1 MKKTLWF
8 IITILAISISGYAIV
23 QYLILGA
30 DKSGFVMSK
39 VNFGEVLNAVWY
51 IMLYIH
57 ASASLIALA
66 LGPFLLSRKIR
77 NKNQTLHKQL
87 GNIYYIGIL
96 FGGLSGLYLAFNA
109 TGGILSTFGFGLLS
123 VFWLG
128 TAGIALYQI
137 KQRQIEQHRKW
148 MIRNYSLTFAAV
160 TLRIWLLVFI
170 LLAGVENYV
179 TSYTIISWLCWIPNL
194 LIAEFYLKKTKEYC
208 KESRKRDQ
216 FPSQI
221 MFIHDNECVFLK
233 FNSIEPLPPI

>member
-1 MKKTLWF
+1 M
-8 IITILAISISGYAIV
+8 ITILAISISGYAIV

-30 DKSGFVMSK
+30 GKSGFVMSK
-39 VNFGEVLNAVWY
+39 VNVGEVLNAGWY

-87 GNIYYIGIL
+87 GKIYYIGIL

-123 VFWLG
+123 LFWLS

-137 KQRQIEQHRKW
+137 KQRQLEQHRKW

-160 TLRIWLLVFI
+160 TLRMWLLVFI

-194 LIAEFYLKKTKEYC
+194 LIAEFYLKKPRNMVR
-208 KESRKRDQ
+208 ESEKGVS
-216 FPSQI
+216 PS
-221 MFIHDNECVFLK
+221 VR
-233 FNSIEPLPPI
+233 

>member
-1 MKKTLWF
+1 MKKALWF
-8 IITILAISISGYAIV
+8 MITILAISISGYTIV

-30 DKSGFVMSK
+30 GKSGFVMSK
-39 VNFGEVLNAVWY
+39 VNFGDVLNAGWY

-57 ASASLIALA
+57 ASSSLIALA

-87 GNIYYIGIL
+87 GIIYYIGIL
-96 FGGLSGLYLAFNA
+96 FGGLSGLYLAFHA
-109 TGGILSTFGFGLLS
+109 TGGIVSTFGFGLLS
-123 VFWLG
+123 FFWLV

-170 LLAGVENYV
+170 LLAGVENYI

-194 LIAEFYLKKTKEYC
+194 LIAENYLKKP
-208 KESRKRDQ
+208 RNMVR
-216 FPSQI
+216 I
-221 MFIHDNECVFLK
+221 LK
-233 FNSIEPLPPI
+233 KGSVPN

>member
-23 QYLILGA
+23 QYLILGP

-39 VNFGEVLNAVWY
+39 MNFGHVLNAVWY

-77 NKNQTLHKQL
+77 NKNQKLHKRL
-87 GNIYYIGIL
+87 GIIYYIGIL
-96 FGGLSGLYLAFNA
+96 FGGLSGLYLAFHA

-123 VFWLG
+123 LFWLS
-128 TAGIALYQI
+128 TAGTALYQI

-160 TLRIWLLVFI
+160 TLRMWLLVFI

-194 LIAEFYLKKTKEYC
+194 LIAEYYLRKPRNISEK
-208 KESRKRDQ
+208 SRKKDH
-216 FPSQI
+216 FP
-221 MFIHDNECVFLK
+221 N
-233 FNSIEPLPPI
+233 

>member
-23 QYLILGA
+23 QYLILGP

-39 VNFGEVLNAVWY
+39 MNFGHVLNAVWY

-77 NKNQTLHKQL
+77 NKNQTLHKRL
-87 GNIYYIGIL
+87 GIIYYIGIL
-96 FGGLSGLYLAFNA
+96 FGGLSGLYLAFHA

-123 VFWLG
+123 LFWLS
-128 TAGIALYQI
+128 TAGTALYQI

-160 TLRIWLLVFI
+160 TLRMWLLVFI

-194 LIAEFYLKKTKEYC
+194 LIAEYYL
-208 KESRKRDQ
+208 RKPRNIVRN
-216 FPSQI
+216 PEKRIS
-221 MFIHDNECVFLK
+221 
-233 FNSIEPLPPI
+233 PPVR

>member
-1 MKKTLWF
+1 M
-8 IITILAISISGYAIV
+8 ITILAISISGYAIV

-30 DKSGFVMSK
+30 GKSGFVMSK
-39 VNFGEVLNAVWY
+39 VNFGEVLNAGWY

-77 NKNQTLHKQL
+77 NKNQTLHTQL
-87 GNIYYIGIL
+87 GKIYYIGIL
-96 FGGLSGLYLAFNA
+96 FGGLSGLYLAFHA
-109 TGGILSTFGFGLLS
+109 TGGIVSTFGFGLLS
-123 VFWLG
+123 IFWLS

-160 TLRIWLLVFI
+160 TLRVWLLFFI
-170 LLAGVENYV
+170 LLAGVENYI

-194 LIAEFYLKKTKEYC
+194 LIAEFYLRKPRNIVRNPKKG
-208 KESRKRDQ
+208 SVPQ
-216 FPSQI
+216 
-221 MFIHDNECVFLK
+221 
-233 FNSIEPLPPI
+233 

>member
-23 QYLILGA
+23 QYLILGP

-39 VNFGEVLNAVWY
+39 MNFGQVLNAVWY

-77 NKNQTLHKQL
+77 NKNQKLHKRL
-87 GNIYYIGIL
+87 GIIYYIGIL
-96 FGGLSGLYLAFNA
+96 FGGLSGLYLAFHA

-123 VFWLG
+123 LFWLS
-128 TAGIALYQI
+128 TAGTALYQI

-194 LIAEFYLKKTKEYC
+194 LIAEYYLKKTRNIVRNPEKGI
-208 KESRKRDQ
+208 S
-216 FPSQI
+216 
-221 MFIHDNECVFLK
+221 
-233 FNSIEPLPPI
+233 PPVR

>member
-1 MKKTLWF
+1 MLWF

-30 DKSGFVMSK
+30 GKSGFVMSK
-39 VNFGEVLNAVWY
+39 VNFGEVLNAGWY

-66 LGPFLLSRKIR
+66 LGPFLLSRHFR
-77 NKNQTLHKQL
+77 NKNQKLHKQL
-87 GNIYYIGIL
+87 GKVYYIGIL
-96 FGGLSGLYLAFNA
+96 FGGLSGLSLAFDA
-109 TGGILSTFGFGLLS
+109 TGGILSTFGFGFLS
-123 VFWLG
+123 LFWLV
-128 TAGIALYQI
+128 TAGVALYQI

-170 LLAGVENYV
+170 LVAGIENYV

-194 LIAEFYLKKTKEYC
+194 LIAEYYLRKPRNLVRNPEKKIT
-208 KESRKRDQ
+208 S
-216 FPSQI
+216 
-221 MFIHDNECVFLK
+221 
-233 FNSIEPLPPI
+233 PIR

>member
-1 MKKTLWF
+1 MKKTLW
-8 IITILAISISGYAIV
+8 ILITILAISISGYAIV

-39 VNFGEVLNAVWY
+39 VNFGEVLNAGWY

-57 ASASLIALA
+57 ASTSLIALT
-66 LGPFLLSRKIR
+66 LGPFLLSRHFR
-77 NKNQTLHKQL
+77 NKNQKLHKQL
-87 GNIYYIGIL
+87 GKIYYIGIL

-109 TGGILSTFGFGLLS
+109 TGGIVSTFGFGFLS
-123 VFWLG
+123 FFWLG

-160 TLRIWLLVFI
+160 TLRIWLLLFI
-170 LLAGVENYV
+170 LVAGVENYV

-194 LIAEFYLKKTKEYC
+194 LIAEFYLKKPINIIKNPEKEV
-208 KESRKRDQ
+208 S
-216 FPSQI
+216 
-221 MFIHDNECVFLK
+221 
-233 FNSIEPLPPI
+233 PPVR

>member
-23 QYLILGA
+23 QYLILSAG
-30 DKSGFVMSK
+30 KSGFVMSK
-39 VNFGEVLNAVWY
+39 VNVGEVLNAGWY

-57 ASASLIALA
+57 ASSSLIALA

-77 NKNQTLHKQL
+77 NKNQNLHKQL
-87 GNIYYIGIL
+87 GKIYYIGIL
-96 FGGLSGLYLAFNA
+96 FGGLSGLYLAFEA

-123 VFWLG
+123 LFWLS
-128 TAGIALYQI
+128 TAGTALYQI
-137 KQRQIEQHRKW
+137 KQRQIEQHREW

-170 LLAGVENYV
+170 LVAGIENYV

-194 LIAEFYLKKTKEYC
+194 LIAEFYLKKTKNIVRNPEKGSVPQSDNVY
-208 KESRKRDQ
+208 SR
-216 FPSQI
+216 
-221 MFIHDNECVFLK
+221 
-233 FNSIEPLPPI
+233 